1 MAESR
6 IGTEQTLSPQEIRLH
21 TGTGYENRRAGKIL
35 AGFQGSRPVIDIE
48 RGKYFTESFRQTE
61 GQPLILRWAKALY
74 DYAEH
79 ASVYVDDG
87 QLIAGRAGR
96 SGRYGILY
104 PELDGDYL
112 DEAIQSL
119 PERGSSPFDITPED
133 AEYII
138 REIAPYWKGKTFHE
152 ALAAAIPAET
162 RRYTYND
169 EAGLESRFIVNETA
183 SFRSSIQWVHDYEKP

>member
-21 TGTGYENRRAGKIL
+21 AGTGYENRRAGKIL
-35 AGFQGSRPVIDIE
+35 AGFHGSRPVIDIE
-48 RGKYFTESFRQTE
+48 RGKYFTESFRETE

-74 DYAEH
+74 HYAEH

-112 DEAIQSL
+112 DEAIRSL

-138 REIAPYWKGKTFHE
+138 REIAPCSR
-152 ALAAAIPAET
+152 IST
-162 RRYTYND
+162 RRITT
-169 EAGLESRFIVNETA
+169 TA
-183 SFRSSIQWVHDYEKP
+183 TALQDCSTSS